1 MTLATVRLT
10 ATTQITVSVGSLIY
24 STFWVISVFCI
35 AVIGESLLCYSL
47 EE

>member
-1 MTLATVRLT
+1 MTLATVRLHCYHT
-10 ATTQITVSVGSLIY
+10 NY
-24 STFWVISVFCI
+24 SISWIINLQHIWVISVFCI